1 MKILCLLN
9 LLFTFSVILSNA
21 KDLGEEN
28 KFDFG
33 SFENFE
39 LAKNIFIAEQHLVT
53 KLKKIRNDLN
63 ILKTSL
69 SDRRTISNE
78 FLFRLKEIVTIKSH
92 FISSSLLSKLNSQ
105 VKFSRRKTQENV
117 SWIIEN

>member
-1 MKILCLLN
+1 
-9 LLFTFSVILSNA
+9 VILSNA
-21 KDLGEEN
+21 KDFGEDN

-39 LAKNIFIAEQHLVT
+39 LTKNIFIAEQHLVR

-78 FLFRLKEIVTIKSH
+78 FSFRLKETVTIKSH

>member
-1 MKILCLLN
+1 MKRFCLLN
-9 LLFTFSVILSNA
+9 LLLCFSVILINA

-39 LAKNIFIAEQHLVT
+39 LTKNVFIAEQHFVA
-53 KLKKIRNDLN
+53 KLKKIRNDLY

-69 SDRRTISNE
+69 SDRRNMSNE
-78 FLFRLKEIVTIKSH
+78 FLFRLKETVTIKSH

-105 VKFSRRKTQENV
+105 VKFSRTKT
-117 SWIIEN
+117 